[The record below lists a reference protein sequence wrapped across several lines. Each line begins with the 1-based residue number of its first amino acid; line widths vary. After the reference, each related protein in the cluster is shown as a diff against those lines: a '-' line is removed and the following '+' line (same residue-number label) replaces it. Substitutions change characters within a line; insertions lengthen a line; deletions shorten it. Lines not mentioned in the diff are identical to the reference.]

1 MKSFLTR
8 FVSAISLAL
17 VGFPAVSLAESLEIF
32 RGDPD
37 HAINLAQGTSVL
49 VRSPKNISDTSV
61 GSLKVADLYIVSRNE
76 VVLTGKNEGR
86 TTLTMLDDTEVGS
99 VTQVD
104 VLVTPNTDST
114 IMTDKEA
121 ILGFPPILLP
131 STPKPQVIEVI
142 NGVAPDEIPLTA
154 HQAIVLKTDVPFTK
168 IVASD
173 DAVAASAVLWN
184 GQGAYIIGKSAGS
197 TTVTLSREGTA
208 EPTNLTLVV
217 TWLDKAP

>member
-17 VGFPAVSLAESLEIF
+17 VGFPAVSLAESLDIF

-37 HAINLAQGTSVL
+37 HAITLAQGTSVL
-49 VRSPKNISDTSV
+49 VRSPKEFHEMSV
-61 GSLKVADLYIVSRNE
+61 GSPNVADPYTVSSHE
-76 VVLTGKNEGR
+76 VVLRGYNEGR
-86 TTLTMLDDTEVGS
+86 TTLTLLDDTEVGS

-104 VLVTPNTDST
+104 VLVTPNTDLT

-121 ILGFPPILLP
+121 IVVFPPILLP

-142 NGVAPDEIPLTA
+142 NGVALDEIPLTA
-154 HQAIVLKTDVPFTK
+154 DQAIVLKTDVPFTK

-173 DAVAASAVLWN
+173 DAVAASVVLWD

-208 EPTNLTLVV
+208 APTKLTLVV
-217 TWLDKAP
+217 TWPDKAP